1 MPQGSVLGPL
11 LFSIYINDIT
21 KFIMHSSASLFA
33 DDTSIFF
40 RDRKLESQEKFLGD
54 IEAVDDWCAHNKLTI
69 SSSKSKL
76 IQFGRKVLSESLV
89 ALKGD
94 ILEYTDTDEILI
106 DEDLTF
112 RDHIDKVC

>member
-1 MPQGSVLGPL
+1 MILQL
-11 LFSIYINDIT
+11 I
-21 KFIMHSSASLFA
+21 
-33 DDTSIFF
+33 F

-69 SSSKSKL
+69 NSSKSKL
-76 IQFGRKVLSESLV
+76 TQFRRKTLSESLV

-112 RDHIDKVC
+112 RDHIDKVCLKLAKLNGVMYRVRCVFTKKCQIVL